1 MALNAGLFWPK
12 NSWFKASGTVIFEFL
27 APIDAGL
34 ERSKLLAQL
43 EKDTEEATQSL
54 MDEALEKTPGEKLPL
69 RLGAVFGLSLV
80 PLLFGVYSLVWFG
93 AAEQI
98 KKEYVAALEDL
109 VDPSIPVQ
117 EPVIDGYPGRLHL
130 FVPKETLVTDQGSVT
145 LHDFHARA
153 WPVPALPISIT
164 TGSIE
169 VKNFKWEN
177 PLHFDSLSA
186 RLSYARDILDIRES
200 MLAQGDFTASVSGS
214 ADLKQE
220 PFPALDLHI
229 RLDNHASLLQSLA
242 AAKIIETRM
251 ALFMGAGL
259 ASLANEDGAVELP
272 VHQKGDMLYAGPL
285 PVMKVPAAQDGA
297 PSRRAPPR
305 VSLNPSPASSAPGS
319 DSLPVPSP

>member
-1 MALNAGLFWPK
+1 
-12 NSWFKASGTVIFEFL
+12 
-27 APIDAGL
+27 
-34 ERSKLLAQL
+34 
-43 EKDTEEATQSL
+43 
-54 MDEALEKTPGEKLPL
+54 
-69 RLGAVFGLSLV
+69 
-80 PLLFGVYSLVWFG
+80 
-93 AAEQI
+93 
-98 KKEYVAALEDL
+98 
-109 VDPSIPVQ
+109 
-117 EPVIDGYPGRLHL
+117 
-130 FVPKETLVTDQGSVT
+130 
-145 LHDFHARA
+145 
-153 WPVPALPISIT
+153 
-164 TGSIE
+164 
-169 VKNFKWEN
+169 
-177 PLHFDSLSA
+177 
-186 RLSYARDILDIRES
+186 